1 MNPLFTFPV
10 DLRDYAPARERFNQ
24 EIPATTVHNR
34 TYFFPNDEVVE
45 VEAGGWHL
53 RPRMIKHTF
62 WNGSDKSLRFID
74 MYFNQP
80 FEEYLEK
87 IFHQLTPENGYPND
101 SEKKRN
107 ELKLLSESDQ
117 VIFL

>member
-45 VEAGGWHL
+45 VEDVDSISKTDSGITHLGLGNGLTLIVNSGWL
-53 RPRMIKHTF
+53 ACLVGEAP
-62 WNGSDKSLRFID
+62 L
-74 MYFNQP
+74 
-80 FEEYLEK
+80 EEEEDFDPYGDITDEEK
-87 IFHQLTPENGYPND
+87 D
-101 SEKKRN
+101 
-107 ELKLLSESDQ
+107 LLDD
-117 VIFL
+117 FGAW